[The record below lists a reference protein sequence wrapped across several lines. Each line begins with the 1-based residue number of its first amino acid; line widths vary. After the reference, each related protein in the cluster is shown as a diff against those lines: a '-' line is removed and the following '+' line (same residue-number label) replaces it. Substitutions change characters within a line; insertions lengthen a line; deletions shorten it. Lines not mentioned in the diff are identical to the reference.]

1 MSHAEKAR
9 EYFKQG
15 YNCSQAV
22 VLAFCDVTG
31 LDEKTALALSS
42 SFGGGMGRL
51 REVCG
56 AVSGMFLVA
65 GCLWGPT
72 DPADRA
78 GKAAHYALIQEMARR
93 FRERS
98 GGSIVCRELLGLA
111 GHDRA
116 PTPTERTPEFYQ
128 KRPCV
133 QLVSDAAEI
142 MDEILAEKAKA

>member
-1 MSHAEKAR
+1 MTRSERAR
-9 EYFKQG
+9 ELFLQG

-31 LDEKTALALSS
+31 LDEQTALRLSS

-56 AVSGMFLVA
+56 TASGMFLVA

-78 GKAAHYALIQEMARR
+78 AKAEHYALIQEMARR

-98 GGSIVCRELLGLA
+98 GGSIVCRELLGAA
-111 GHDRA
+111 GRDHA
-116 PTPTERTPEFYQ
+116 PVPTERTPEFYR
-128 KRPCV
+128 KRPCL

-142 MDEILAEKAKA
+142 LDEILAEKQ

>member
-1 MSHAEKAR
+1 MTHPEKAR
-9 EYFKQG
+9 AYFTEG

-31 LDEKTALALSS
+31 LSEETALKLSS

-98 GGSIVCRELLGLA
+98 GGSIVCRELLGLEGRDTSA
-111 GHDRA
+111 
-116 PTPTERTPEFYQ
+116 TPTERTPAFYQ

-142 MDEILAEKAKA
+142 LDEIIAEKN

>member
-1 MSHAEKAR
+1 MTDHAAKA
-9 EYFKQG
+9 EALFLEG
-15 YNCSQAV
+15 YNCAQAV
-22 VLAFCDVTG
+22 FCAFCDRTG
-31 LDEKTALALSS
+31 LSLDEAARLSS

-98 GGSIVCRELLGLA
+98 GGSIVCRELLGLEGRDTSA
-111 GHDRA
+111 
-116 PTPTERTPEFYQ
+116 TPTERTPAFYQ

-142 MDEILAEKAKA
+142 LDEIIAEKN